1 MGRGIM
7 KGILLRKYELLFE
20 SAKPVHVYNI
30 MRLRPYPPLDVIF
43 LPLKGVKKDVIFLPL
58 KGVKKAAVAKR
69 TATFH

>member
-7 KGILLRKYELLFE
+7 KGILLRKYELLCE

-30 MRLRPYPPLDVIF
+30 KRLRPYPPLY
-43 LPLKGVKKDVIFLPL
+43 VIFLPL

-69 TATFH
+69 TATFHSRS